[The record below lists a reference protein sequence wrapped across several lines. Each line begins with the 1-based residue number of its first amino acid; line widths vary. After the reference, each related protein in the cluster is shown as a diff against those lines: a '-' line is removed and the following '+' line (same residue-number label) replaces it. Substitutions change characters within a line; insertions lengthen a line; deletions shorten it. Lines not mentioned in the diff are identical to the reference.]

1 MSSLHTVNSPR
12 LQQRIQTL
20 SEIGRK
26 PDGGIYRMALSPA
39 DLEARAWLGNEI
51 TTAGLELRTDSAAN
65 ISACWRSDLDS
76 TVMSGSHLDSVPG
89 AGHLDGALGVLAAL
103 ECVERIRELDLP
115 LKHGLEAIAFTDEE
129 GRFGGMLGSQA
140 LTGQLSPGVVLSAR
154 ALDGV
159 TLVEAMANAG
169 FDAQQMPMAERAAR
183 SLHAF
188 VEMHIEQ
195 GPVLDSMN
203 CPVGIV
209 QAITGLF
216 KWEVTLEGE
225 SNHAGTTPMDMR
237 RDAFQGA
244 VEFAGQLQRVLDEYG
259 TRNSRATIG
268 KLELHPGAA
277 NVVPGKAV
285 FSLEVRDTDA
295 AILSQLADAYRRSL
309 SAIARKHDLMSGF
322 EVLSELP
329 PAPCSEQVVATI
341 CQQAGVMGLSH
352 HKMPSGAAHDCQML
366 TRVTQAGMI
375 FVPSKG
381 GKSHSPHE
389 WTAFNDIETGANLLL
404 NTLISLASE

>member
-1 MSSLHTVNSPR
+1 MPALNSINSTR
-12 LQQRIQTL
+12 LQHRIQTL
-20 SEIGRK
+20 AEIGRK

-39 DLEARAWLGNEI
+39 DLEARAWLGHEI
-51 TTAGLELRTDSAAN
+51 TTAGLELHTDLAAN
-65 ISACWRSDLDS
+65 ISARWRSDLPS

-103 ECVERIRELDLP
+103 ECVQRIKELDLP

-154 ALDGV
+154 ALDGE
-159 TLVEAMANAG
+159 TLVEAMAKAG
-169 FDAQQMPMAERAAR
+169 FDAQQMPLAERDPLT
-183 SLHAF
+183 LHAF

-195 GPVLDSMN
+195 GPVLDSIN
-203 CPVGIV
+203 CPIGIV

-225 SNHAGTTPMDMR
+225 SNHAGTTPMEMR
-237 RDAFQGA
+237 RDAFQG
-244 VEFAGQLQRVLDEYG
+244 VVDFAGQLQRILDEYG

-268 KLELHPGAA
+268 KLQLFPGAA

-285 FSLEVRDTDA
+285 FTLEVRDTDP
-295 AILSQLADAYRRSL
+295 AILAQLADAYQRSL
-309 SAIARKHDLMSGF
+309 FAVARQHDLVKHVA
-322 EVLSELP
+322 VLSELP

-341 CQQAGVMGLSH
+341 RQQTGAMGLAH
-352 HKMPSGAAHDCQML
+352 HTMPSGAAHDCQML
-366 TRVTQAGMI
+366 TQVTQAGMI

-389 WTAFNDIETGANLLL
+389 WTAFKDIEAGANLLL
-404 NTLISLASE
+404 NTLISLAS

>member
-1 MSSLHTVNSPR
+1 
-12 LQQRIQTL
+12 
-20 SEIGRK
+20 
-26 PDGGIYRMALSPA
+26 MALSPA
-39 DLEARAWLGNEI
+39 DLEARAWLSEEI
-51 TTAGLELRTDSAAN
+51 TTAGLELHTDSAAN
-65 ISACWRSDLDS
+65 ISARWRGDLGT
-76 TVMSGSHLDSVPG
+76 TVLSGSHLDSVPG
-89 AGHLDGALGVLAAL
+89 AGHLDGALGVLVAL
-103 ECVERIRELDLP
+103 ECVERIKELDLP
-115 LKHGLEAIAFTDEE
+115 LQHGLEAIAFTDEE

-154 ALDGV
+154 ALDGE

-169 FDAQQMPMAERAAR
+169 FDAHQMPMAERDPQT
-183 SLHAF
+183 LHAF

-203 CPVGIV
+203 CPIGIV

-237 RDAFQGA
+237 RDALQGV
-244 VEFAGQLQRVLDEYG
+244 VEFAGQLQRILDEYG
-259 TRNSRATIG
+259 TCNSRATIG
-268 KLELHPGAA
+268 KLELFPGAA

-285 FSLEVRDTDA
+285 FTLEVRDTDS
-295 AILSQLADAYRRSL
+295 AILTQLEDAYRRSL
-309 SAIARKHDLMSGF
+309 AAVARKHGLMSGF

-341 CQQAGVMGLSH
+341 RQQAEAMGLAYHS
-352 HKMPSGAAHDCQML
+352 MPSGAAHDCQML
-366 TRVTQAGMI
+366 TQVTQAGMI

-389 WTAFNDIETGANLLL
+389 WTAFKDIEAGANLLL
-404 NTLISLASE
+404 NTLIKLAS

>member
-1 MSSLHTVNSPR
+1 MPALHTINATR

-20 SEIGRK
+20 SEIGRQ

-39 DLEARAWLGNEI
+39 DLEARAWLRNEI
-51 TTAGLELRTDSAAN
+51 TTAGLELQTDPAAN
-65 ISACWRSDLDS
+65 ISARWRSELGT

-103 ECVERIRELDLP
+103 ECVERIKELDLP
-115 LKHGLEAIAFTDEE
+115 LKHGVEAIAFTDEE

-140 LTGQLSPGVVLSAR
+140 LTGQLSPGAVLSAR
-154 ALDGV
+154 ALDGE
-159 TLVEAMANAG
+159 TLLEAMAKAG
-169 FDAQQMPMAERAAR
+169 FNAQQMPMAERDPKT
-183 SLHAF
+183 LHAF

-195 GPVLDSMN
+195 GPVLDSMS
-203 CPVGIV
+203 CPIGIV

-237 RDAFQGA
+237 RDAFQGV
-244 VEFAGQLQRVLDEYG
+244 VEFAGQLQRILDEYG

-268 KLELHPGAA
+268 KLGLFPGAA

-285 FSLEVRDTDA
+285 FTLEVRDTDST
-295 AILSQLADAYRRSL
+295 ILAQLADAYRRSL
-309 SAIARKHDLMSGF
+309 SAVARKHGLMSGF

-329 PAPCSEQVVATI
+329 PAPCSEQVVMAI
-341 CQQAGVMGLSH
+341 RQQAEMMGLNH
-352 HKMPSGAAHDCQML
+352 HSMPSGAAHDCQML
-366 TRVTQAGMI
+366 TKVTQAGMI

-389 WTAFNDIETGANLLL
+389 WTAFKDIEAGANLLL
-404 NTLISLASE
+404 NTLISLAS